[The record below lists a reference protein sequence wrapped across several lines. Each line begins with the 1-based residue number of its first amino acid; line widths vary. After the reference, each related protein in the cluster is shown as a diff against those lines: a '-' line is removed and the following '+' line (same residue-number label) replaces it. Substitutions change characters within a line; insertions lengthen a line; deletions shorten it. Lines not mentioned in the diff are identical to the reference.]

1 MIINF
6 ITLLKNKVIQCW
18 NEIAS
23 AADSMSQRGLAARA
37 VCAQMPHFL
46 QQVLPERHYP
56 SANAHT
62 KPAALS
68 PYKFRWIP
76 MSRTAIEQAV
86 PCVVAPMLLVAALP
100 QFRAPANLRPKR
112 LARAGPGNGFQPGR
126 TLQASMIVSLAQP
139 HAAHAGSQHCPCWG
153 SARGV
158 ALATRASL
166 PPWYRHHNH
175 HRRLVHPVEP
185 KHQ

>member
-1 MIINF
+1 MYYVHVPACDNAARGATSMIINF

-46 QQVLPERHYP
+46 QQVLLERHHP

-62 KPAALS
+62 KFAAHF
-68 PYKFRWIP
+68 PHKFCWIST
-76 MSRTAIEQAV
+76 SRTAIEQAV
-86 PCVVAPMLLVAALP
+86 PCVVVPMPLGAALP

-112 LARAGPGNGFQPGR
+112 RARATR
-126 TLQASMIVSLAQP
+126 S
-139 HAAHAGSQHCPCWG
+139 
-153 SARGV
+153 SAP
-158 ALATRASL
+158 AATRSR
-166 PPWYRHHNH
+166 PPR
-175 HRRLVHPVEP
+175 
-185 KHQ
+185 